1 MLKVLKGCVI
11 VGLFSYFQ
19 NNKKCVICGG
29 KTSGMASKK
38 IKNDA
43 CVCYNCRLKMNGVG
57 SFLTKEHT
65 KDDCRVFMNKFTS
78 VLYLS
83 GIMAFSNS
91 VQKIY
96 IIPTIK
102 LLSKPKTIEYAN
114 VVGYELLSDNEV
126 ITSGGLGRAAVGG
139 ALLGWGGAI
148 VGGITAKRK
157 SKNFCEKLEIKITV
171 KGKFAPAIF
180 VEFLGIKTETDSLIY
195 RDAYKEA
202 QNALSQLEII
212 CNEKR
217 NIAQP
222 ISGQHSVADEIL
234 KYKHLLDMGAITQS
248 EFDKKKKQLLEQ

>member
-1 MLKVLKGCVI
+1 MG
-11 VGLFSYFQ
+11 
-19 NNKKCVICGG
+19 
-29 KTSGMASKK
+29 
-38 IKNDA
+38 
-43 CVCYNCRLKMNGVG
+43 NGVMVW
-57 SFLTKEHT
+57 SAYN
-65 KDDCRVFMNKFTS
+65 RIVFS
-78 VLYLS
+78 D
-83 GIMAFSNS
+83 S

-96 IIPTIK
+96 IMPTVK
-102 LLSKPKTIEYAN
+102 LFSKSKTFKYSD

-157 SKNFCEKLEIKITV
+157 SKNVCEKLEIKITV

-180 VEFLGIKTETDSLIY
+180 VEFLGIKTKTDSLIY
-195 RDAYKEA
+195 RDAYEEA
-202 QNALSQLEII
+202 QKALSQLEII

-222 ISGQHSVADEIL
+222 VSGQHSVADEIL
-234 KYKHLLDMGAITQS
+234 KYKHLLDMGAITPN